1 MPLPDWQPPATTAL
15 WRPYRQM
22 KNAPPALP
30 VVAAQGV
37 HLELAD
43 GRRLLDGVANWW
55 TACHGHR
62 HPHITAALH
71 AQLDTLHH
79 AMLGGLVHPQA
90 ARLATRLAAL
100 CPGDL
105 DHVFF
110 SESGSVSV
118 EVALKM
124 ALQHWRNRGQHQRSR
139 FLAFHGGYHGD
150 TLAAMS
156 VCDPEEGLH
165 ALFRGVLPEQIMAPV
180 PRDRESRQAVL
191 RLLADHHKELAGV
204 IIEPLV
210 QGAGGMR
217 FHEPEDLAWLRRV
230 TEDRDLLLICDEIM
244 TGFGRLG
251 TLFACEQAE
260 VVPDIMTLSKA
271 LSGGTLPLAATVAR
285 APVFQSFWTDDPEQC
300 LMHGPT
306 FMGNALA
313 CAAANASLD
322 LFEHDPR
329 AEADGQRLVRARAME
344 TQLREGL
351 AACRGRAGVVDVR
364 ARGALGV
371 VELDRPADREAW
383 VDHAV
388 ERGVWLR
395 PFGRTVYTAP
405 PLVMGEDDLDCVVQC
420 IVDGLG

>member
-1 MPLPDWQPPATTAL
+1 MKGAPA
-15 WRPYRQM
+15 
-22 KNAPPALP
+22 ALP
-30 VVAAQGV
+30 VVSAQGV

-43 GRRLLDGVANWW
+43 GRRLLDGIANWW
-55 TACHGHR
+55 TAAHGHR

-79 AMLGGLVHPQA
+79 VMLGGLVHPQA
-90 ARLATRLAAL
+90 ERLAQRLAAL

-124 ALQHWRNRGQHQRSR
+124 AVQHWHNRGKPGRRR

-180 PRDRESRQAVL
+180 PRCAESRRAVL
-191 RLLADHHKELAGV
+191 RLLADHHDELAGV

-217 FHEPEDLAWLRRV
+217 FHAPEDLAWLRRV

-251 TLFACEQAE
+251 TMFACEQAG

-285 APVFQSFWTDDPEQC
+285 AHVFESFWSDAPDDC

-322 LFEHDPR
+322 LFEHDPY
-329 AEADGQRLVRARAME
+329 AGEDGQRLVRARAME
-344 TQLREGL
+344 VQLREGL
-351 AACRGRAGVVDVR
+351 EVCRGRPGVVDVR
-364 ARGALGV
+364 AWGALGV
-371 VELDRPADREAW
+371 VELDRPADREGW
-383 VDHAV
+383 VEFAV
-388 ERGVWLR
+388 SRGVWLR
-395 PFGRTVYTAP
+395 PFGRVVYVAP
-405 PLVMGEDDLDCVVQC
+405 PLVMDEDALDDVISCVVEG
-420 IVDGLG
+420 VVLG